1 MYLSSLIF
9 FTSTVSSASDSTLK
23 HLKPRIASLS
33 TEAIRYNAPWQPPAP
48 DSSSGRCGPLKAL
61 VNMLFTTTL
70 GIIDFF
76 PIAGSWGMA
85 GPWPP
90 WTMVDD
96 SWRATWGD
104 PVAISEPSDSG
115 RQGTWYCLQVAGC
128 CRMLQVVA
136 GCCRFLTKQQCQLNS
151 SVARC
156 AEFWGCCAVPDRI
169 HASGQGWQSAAKHST
184 TQWVPANGDTTSA
197 TNLKKYEES
206 KWFWNLKIWRWWTFL
221 PTLSPNWSSC
231 TLAFWVIGESWEY
244 HDHKC
249 HVRNT
254 N

>member
-48 DSSSGRCGPLKAL
+48 DSSSGRCGHLKAL

-85 GPWPP
+85 GPHGVP
-90 WTMVDD
+90 MVSPMDD

-104 PVAISEPSDSG
+104 PVVISEPSDSG
-115 RQGTWYCLQVAGC
+115 RQGTTACSLQD
-128 CRMLQVVA
+128 VA
-136 GCCRFLTKQQCQLNS
+136 GCCRFLTLNS
-151 SVARC
+151 SVSWFPVPGQLNFGDAVRC
-156 AEFWGCCAVPDRI
+156 QTGYMQVAKAGNRQQTIALKHNESQPMEKNRSDLGM
-169 HASGQGWQSAAKHST
+169 GQNPGT
-184 TQWVPANGDTTSA
+184 
-197 TNLKKYEES
+197 
-206 KWFWNLKIWRWWTFL
+206 
-221 PTLSPNWSSC
+221 
-231 TLAFWVIGESWEY
+231 
-244 HDHKC
+244 
-249 HVRNT
+249 
-254 N
+254 